1 MNKILQVAA
10 AGALMAT
17 IGVAIA
23 SDSMNGIQLSEKGLT
38 LSINGTASLTVPN
51 DEALMNWSAMAQAST
66 LQEATSQAVKA
77 MNKGLSQIKAVS
89 DQLQLKTQYIN
100 SYPVYGETKGN
111 QTPKIVAW
119 RVTQSLQVIAPD
131 VTLVPKVIESVN
143 GELALDGLNFRV
155 SDTAKAKY
163 DESLHKLA
171 VADATQRAV
180 WIAQSVGSEASK
192 VQLQSL
198 RFSGSANP
206 RPLNVMMAASAKSA
220 RDTAVI
226 APQLQLEAGTS
237 DLNLTVSAE
246 VLIKR

>member
-1 MNKILQVAA
+1 MI
-10 AGALMAT
+10 
-17 IGVAIA
+17 
-23 SDSMNGIQLSEKGLT
+23 
-38 LSINGTASLTVPN
+38 
-51 DEALMNWSAMAQAST
+51 EALMNWSAMAQAST

-220 RDTAVI
+220 RDAAVI
-226 APQLQLEAGTS
+226 APQLEAGTS

>member
-1 MNKILQVAA
+1 MKKILQVATVN
-10 AGALMAT
+10 ALMAT
-17 IGVAIA
+17 MGVAMA
-23 SDSMNGIQLSEKGLT
+23 SDSMNGIQLSKKGLT

-51 DEALMNWSAMAQAST
+51 DEAQMNWSAMAQAST

-143 GELALDGLNFRV
+143 GQLALDGLNFSV

-220 RDTAVI
+220 RDAAVI
-226 APQLQLEAGTS
+226 APQLEAGTS

>member
-1 MNKILQVAA
+1 
-10 AGALMAT
+10 
-17 IGVAIA
+17 
-23 SDSMNGIQLSEKGLT
+23 MNGIKLSEKGIT

-51 DEALMNWSAMAQAST
+51 DEAQMNWSAMAQAST

-143 GELALDGLNFRV
+143 GQLALDGLNFSV

-220 RDTAVI
+220 RDAAVI
-226 APQLQLEAGTS
+226 APQLEAGTS

>member
-1 MNKILQVAA
+1 MKKILQVATT
-10 AGALMAT
+10 GALMAT
-17 IGVAIA
+17 MGVAMA

-51 DEALMNWSAMAQAST
+51 DEAQMNWSAMAQAST

-143 GELALDGLNFRV
+143 GDIQMVRI
-155 SDTAKAKY
+155 
-163 DESLHKLA
+163 
-171 VADATQRAV
+171 DA
-180 WIAQSVGSEASK
+180 IS
-192 VQLQSL
+192 
-198 RFSGSANP
+198 
-206 RPLNVMMAASAKSA
+206 
-220 RDTAVI
+220 
-226 APQLQLEAGTS
+226 
-237 DLNLTVSAE
+237 TVSGIDRGSVAMA
-246 VLIKR
+246 I

>member
-1 MNKILQVAA
+1 MKKILQVAA

-17 IGVAIA
+17 MGVAIA

-51 DEALMNWSAMAQAST
+51 DEAQMNWSAMAQAST

-89 DQLQLKTQYIN
+89 DQLRLQTQYIN

-131 VTLVPKVIESVN
+131 VALVPKVIESVN
-143 GELALDGLNFRV
+143 GELALDSLNFRV
-155 SDTAKAKY
+155 SNVAK
-163 DESLHKLA
+163 A

-220 RDTAVI
+220 RDAAVI
-226 APQLQLEAGTS
+226 APQLEAGTS

>member
-1 MNKILQVAA
+1 MKKILQVATA
-10 AGALMAT
+10 SALMAT
-17 IGVAIA
+17 MGVAMA

-51 DEALMNWSAMAQAST
+51 DEAQMNWSAMAQAST
-66 LQEATSQAVKA
+66 LQEATSRAVKA

-155 SDTAKAKY
+155 SDTAKAKF
-163 DESLHKLA
+163 D
-171 VADATQRAV
+171 
-180 WIAQSVGSEASK
+180 
-192 VQLQSL
+192 
-198 RFSGSANP
+198 
-206 RPLNVMMAASAKSA
+206 
-220 RDTAVI
+220 
-226 APQLQLEAGTS
+226 
-237 DLNLTVSAE
+237 
-246 VLIKR
+246 

>member
-1 MNKILQVAA
+1 MFNKFI
-10 AGALMAT
+10 AT
-17 IGVAIA
+17 TSMIYVMTVCSAVA

-38 LSINGTASLTVPN
+38 LNINGTASLTVPN
-51 DEALMNWSAMAQAST
+51 DEAQMNWSAMAQAST

-89 DQLQLKTQYIN
+89 DQLQLQTQYIN

-143 GELALDGLNFRV
+143 GQLALDGLNFRV

-198 RFSGSANP
+198 RFSGSHLLSGVGP
-206 RPLNVMMAASAKSA
+206 A
-220 RDTAVI
+220 RMRRAFVVSG
-226 APQLQLEAGTS
+226 ACVRVC
-237 DLNLTVSAE
+237 DLIRYSHS
-246 VLIKR
+246 

>member
-51 DEALMNWSAMAQAST
+51 DEALMNWSAM
-66 LQEATSQAVKA
+66 SQAVKA

-220 RDTAVI
+220 RDAAVI
-226 APQLQLEAGTS
+226 APQLEAGTS

>member
-1 MNKILQVAA
+1 
-10 AGALMAT
+10 
-17 IGVAIA
+17 
-23 SDSMNGIQLSEKGLT
+23 MNGIQLSEKGLT
-38 LSINGTASLTVPN
+38 LNINGTASLTVPN
-51 DEALMNWSAMAQAST
+51 DEAQMNWSAMAQAST

-89 DQLQLKTQYIN
+89 DQLQLQTQYIN

-143 GELALDGLNFRV
+143 GQLALDGLNFRV
-155 SDTAKAKY
+155 SDTAKVKY

-220 RDTAVI
+220 RDAAVI
-226 APQLQLEAGTS
+226 APQLEAGTS

>member
-1 MNKILQVAA
+1 
-10 AGALMAT
+10 
-17 IGVAIA
+17 
-23 SDSMNGIQLSEKGLT
+23 
-38 LSINGTASLTVPN
+38 
-51 DEALMNWSAMAQAST
+51 MAQAST

-89 DQLQLKTQYIN
+89 NQLQLKTQYIN
-100 SYPVYGETKGN
+100 SYPVYGETEGN

-220 RDTAVI
+220 RDTAAI
-226 APQLQLEAGTS
+226 APQLEAGTS

>member
-1 MNKILQVAA
+1 MKKILQVATT
-10 AGALMAT
+10 GALMAT
-17 IGVAIA
+17 MGVAMA
-23 SDSMNGIQLSEKGLT
+23 SDSMNGIQLSDKGLT
-38 LSINGTASLTVPN
+38 LSINGTAFLTVPN
-51 DEALMNWSAMAQAST
+51 DEAQMNWSAMAQAST

-89 DQLQLKTQYIN
+89 DQLQLQTQYIN

-163 DESLHKLA
+163 DES
-171 VADATQRAV
+171 
-180 WIAQSVGSEASK
+180 SK

-220 RDTAVI
+220 RDAAVI
-226 APQLQLEAGTS
+226 APQLEAGTS

>member
-155 SDTAKAKY
+155 SDTAKY

-220 RDTAVI
+220 RDAAVI
-226 APQLQLEAGTS
+226 APQLEAGTS

>member
-1 MNKILQVAA
+1 MKKILQAA
-10 AGALMAT
+10 TAGALMAT
-17 IGVAIA
+17 MGVAMA

-51 DEALMNWSAMAQAST
+51 DEAQMNWSAMAQAST

-111 QTPKIVAW
+111 QTPK
-119 RVTQSLQVIAPD
+119 
-131 VTLVPKVIESVN
+131 
-143 GELALDGLNFRV
+143 NFRV

-220 RDTAVI
+220 RDAAVI
-226 APQLQLEAGTS
+226 APQLEAGTS